1 MLKQNRREFLAAL
14 SAAPI
19 ITLTPSISLALD
31 EDQARDFVM
40 GVTERLI
47 ALIQAPETIEMKRN
61 AFKQLMLD
69 SSDMT
74 TIARF
79 AIGRRWKDMS
89 QAQQA
94 DYRSAFTDYLSRI
107 YTSRFSDYEGETI
120 EYGSTRAG
128 KKDLYVITNLVR
140 QRAEPI
146 EVSWRIREFSG
157 APKILDIEAEGVSL
171 LVSLKNEVSGLLAQ
185 NGDSV
190 DKVIEV
196 LRSKA

>member
-1 MLKQNRREFLAAL
+1 MLKHNRRGFLALLAATPVL
-14 SAAPI
+14 SLFPGR
-19 ITLTPSISLALD
+19 SWALD
-31 EDQARDFVM
+31 ENQARDFVM

-47 ALIQAPETIEMKRN
+47 RLIQAPDPIETKRG
-61 AFKQLMLD
+61 AFKELMLD

-89 QAQQA
+89 EAQQA

-107 YTSRFSDYEGETI
+107 YTSRFSDYEGQTI
-120 EYGSTRAG
+120 EFASTRSG

-140 QRAEPI
+140 ERAEPI
-146 EVSWRIREFSG
+146 EVSWRVREFGG

-196 LRSKA
+196 LKSKA